1 MTFSQVL
8 FTYRQA
14 IEPLTSPTEATLRD
28 QFLHFLRKGFPHL
41 EELKAILLEEKVP
54 SLEVRGRIDALLG
67 KILIEFKRDLGEQ
80 ARLREGE
87 AQLERYLQ
95 HTPEVSLG
103 LLTDGRQLIA
113 YALRDGKL
121 QKLSELHLLTED
133 PLRVQNWLD
142 AFLFSQPK
150 QKPTAEDFVR
160 RFGLYSLA
168 YLQSERLLVQHWRQR
183 SEDPTAFTK
192 YTQWNA
198 LLAIVYGTPV
208 GDEALFLRHTY
219 LSFLARL
226 LAYGAL
232 FQKALSPQEVEDF
245 LSGRVFQRLGYPN
258 LAEEDFFTWI
268 EATHPEVQQWLTSL
282 SPALVLAYDLEF
294 VEEDLLKELYQQLV
308 DPSTRHDLG
317 EYYTPDWVAEQVL
330 REAGFPPSSQE
341 VEAAS
346 VLDPACGSGT
356 FLFLAVRLLA
366 QKGWS
371 GEQLVR
377 YVRQGIAGMD
387 IHPLAVAIARINLF
401 LALRPHLPQGGLPEP
416 LHLPVYLADALR
428 LPPRE
433 DSAEPVLFPIEL
445 EKLAEKKGLTPPASV
460 GGFQL
465 PPHYSEHFTQ
475 LIEGLLHYS
484 QSRLPDADARQGFQ
498 RFLTQKGVPPEDQS
512 WWLQNLRLM
521 RWLLSPP
528 PTDSIWAFLMRNA
541 IMPTY
546 FSRKKFAFVVGN
558 PPWIAYRY
566 LRTREYQKEV
576 ARLLKEYHLIPKSQ
590 SAHLKTHLEVAVLF
604 FAVGLQRYCKKGGK
618 LAFVMPRSVITG
630 AKHHQPFQEMYMP
643 FVERILDYE
652 QVSPLFNVPSCALIA
667 QALEDEPK
675 GFSEETPS
683 LRLIGLLSSHDLS
696 WEKAQQELTF
706 QETFWSPVTRE
717 KSYSFYHDKFRQ
729 GTTIVPRTF
738 WFVRPQEHAAVIGSV
753 ETDPRI
759 LPQAK
764 APWKDLRLKGRV
776 EREFLYATLLSDDLL
791 PFGWRAFSLIVLPLY
806 QGKLLSS
813 NEALMEGFPNLAIW
827 MREVENYWEKYRK
840 TSDYDLIPYLNWQNK
855 LLAQNLSA
863 SYRVLYNTSGTHLA
877 AVVLEGRVLA
887 NLTLHGWKVQGF
899 IADTTTYYYET
910 ENRDEAHY
918 LCTLLNAPSID
929 TAIKPYQT
937 KGAFGAQKGKG
948 ERHIHRRPFEV
959 VPLPRYDSGNPHHR
973 RLAELSQAAHERVRA
988 FLADTPPEKL
998 PRSIGKLRSRI
1009 REHLQDILSQV
1020 EAACAAVLAEK

>member
-1 MTFSQVL
+1 MALPTAL
-8 FTYRQA
+8 ETYRRA
-14 IEPLTSPTEATLRD
+14 IDSLTSPTEATLRD
-28 QFLHFLRKGFPHL
+28 QFLQFLRKGFPHL

-183 SEDPTAFTK
+183 SADPTAFTK

-282 SPALVLAYDLEF
+282 SQALVLAYDLEF

-576 ARLLKEYHLIPKSQ
+576 ARLFKEYNLTPPKLSQ
-590 SAHLKTHLEVAVLF
+590 QKSNLELATLF
-604 FAVGLQRYCKKGGK
+604 FAVSMRRYLRERGTI
-618 LAFVMPRSVITG
+618 AFVMPRSVLTG
-630 AKHHQPFQEMYMP
+630 AKHHIPFQQNYLSHAKL
-643 FVERILDYE
+643 IIDYE
-652 QVSPLFNVPSCALIA
+652 KVSPLFNVPSCAIIA
-667 QALEDEPK
+667 VEQLSASKVNRLVLEGCLPWKNMVWSEAVNQLSIQRGEWHPLAHPDEVA
-675 GFSEETPS
+675 FSP
-683 LRLIGLLSSHDLS
+683 
-696 WEKAQQELTF
+696 
-706 QETFWSPVTRE
+706 
-717 KSYSFYHDKFRQ
+717 YHSRFRR
-729 GTTIVPRTF
+729 GGDVYPRTF

-759 LPQAK
+759 SRQAK

-813 NEALMEGFPNLAIW
+813 REAFIEGYPDLASWMEQT
-827 MREVENYWEKYRK
+827 ENHWETLKKSAMSLLERL
-840 TSDYDLIPYLNWQNK
+840 DYHH
-855 LLAQNLSA
+855 LLTGQNLSA
-863 SYRVLYNTSGTHLA
+863 PYRVLYNTSGTHLA

-899 IADTTTYYYET
+899 IADTKTYYYET
-910 ENRDEAHY
+910 DSLEEAHY
-918 LCTLLNAPSID
+918 LCAILNAPSVD

-937 KGAFGAQKGKG
+937 KGSFGAQRGGG
-948 ERHIHRRPFEV
+948 ERDIHRRPFEV
-959 VPLPRYDSGNPHHR
+959 VPIPRYDRADPHHR
-973 RLAELSQAAHERVRA
+973 RLAELSQAAHERVQA
-988 FLADTPPEKL
+988 FLADTRPEKL
-998 PRSIGKLRSRI
+998 PQSIGRVRNII
-1009 REHLQDILSQV
+1009 RETALREILHEIETVVAQV
-1020 EAACAAVLAEK
+1020 IGK

>member
-1 MTFSQVL
+1 MALPTAL
-8 FTYRQA
+8 ETYRQA
-14 IEPLTSPTEATLRD
+14 INSLSSPTEATLRD

-183 SEDPTAFTK
+183 SADPTAFTK

-282 SPALVLAYDLEF
+282 SQALILAYDIEL

-576 ARLLKEYHLIPKSQ
+576 NRLLKEYGLMPER
-590 SAHLKTHLEVAVLF
+590 SAHLKTQLEVATLF
-604 FAVGLQRYCKKGGK
+604 FAVGFHRYLREGGCIG
-618 LAFVMPRSVITG
+618 FVMPRSVLTG
-630 AKHHQPFQEMYMP
+630 AKHHQPFQLRYLP
-643 FVERILDYE
+643 HIRKILDYE
-652 QVSPLFNVPSCALIA
+652 RVNPLFGVPSCALIA
-667 QALEDEPK
+667 DKSDTTMEKTPVLKVLGELSKRELPLEAALQEITIQNSFWRPPHS
-675 GFSEETPS
+675 SE
-683 LRLIGLLSSHDLS
+683 I
-696 WEKAQQELTF
+696 A
-706 QETFWSPVTRE
+706 SPYYYRRMRV
-717 KSYSFYHDKFRQ
+717 
-729 GTTIVPRTF
+729 GATIYPRTF

-764 APWKDLRLKGRV
+764 APWKDLSLKGRV

-863 SYRVLYNTSGTHLA
+863 PYRVLYNTSGTHLA

-899 IADTTTYYYET
+899 IADTKTYYYET
-910 ENRDEAHY
+910 DSLEEAHY
-918 LCTLLNAPSID
+918 LCAILNAPSVD

-937 KGAFGAQKGKG
+937 KGSFGAQRGGG
-948 ERHIHRRPFEV
+948 ERDIHRRPFEV
-959 VPLPRYDSGNPHHR
+959 VPIPRYDRADPHHR
-973 RLAELSQAAHERVRA
+973 RLAELSQAAHERVAA
-988 FLADTPPEKL
+988 FLANTRPEKL
-998 PRSIGKLRSRI
+998 PQSIGNLRSRI
-1009 REHLQDILSQV
+1009 REHLQDILSRV